1 MIINDYG
8 SIMMI
13 NSKLRGTITA
23 LVTPF
28 NKDLSVDFD
37 AFERLVKH
45 QIESGVEG
53 LVICGSTGESAT
65 LSKTEKIALIVKA
78 LEVADGKIPIIAG
91 TGSNNTFETIDLTIL
106 AKEQGANGVLLVAP
120 YYNKP
125 TQEGIYHHYMAIS
138 EKVDIPIILYNV
150 PGRSGIN
157 ITAETQLRLAE
168 ECPNIIATKEASADL
183 EQMAQIMKYAPEGF
197 NLFSGDDA
205 LTLPIISLGGKGVVS
220 VISNYAPADFSEM
233 TRMALKGKWDKAR
246 ELHYKLLDLMI
257 LNFSESN
264 PTPAKAALALMGMI
278 KDHLRLPL
286 VPITAPNKKLIKTT
300 LQEAGLL
307 N

>member
-1 MIINDYG
+1 
-8 SIMMI
+8 MI
-13 NSKLRGTITA
+13 NYKLSGTITA

-28 NKDLSVDFD
+28 NKDLSIDFD

-45 QIESGVEG
+45 QIESKVEG

-78 LEVADGKIPIIAG
+78 LEIADGKIPIIAG
-91 TGSNNTFETIDLTIL
+91 TGSNNTLETIDLTIL

-125 TQEGIYHHYMAIS
+125 TQEGLYHHYMAIA
-138 EKVDIPIILYNV
+138 EKVDIPIIIYNV

-168 ECPNIIATKEASADL
+168 ECSNVIATKEASADL
-183 EQMAQIMKYAPEGF
+183 EQMSQIMKYAPEGF
-197 NLFSGDDA
+197 NLFSGDDV
-205 LTLPIISLGGKGVVS
+205 LTLPIVALGGKGVIS
-220 VISNYAPADFSEM
+220 VISNYAPAEFSEM
-233 TRMALKGKWDKAR
+233 TRMALDGKWDKAR

-278 KDHLRLPL
+278 KEHLRLPL
-286 VPITAPNKKLIKTT
+286 VPITEPNKKLIKTA
-300 LQEAGLL
+300 LQEVGLL